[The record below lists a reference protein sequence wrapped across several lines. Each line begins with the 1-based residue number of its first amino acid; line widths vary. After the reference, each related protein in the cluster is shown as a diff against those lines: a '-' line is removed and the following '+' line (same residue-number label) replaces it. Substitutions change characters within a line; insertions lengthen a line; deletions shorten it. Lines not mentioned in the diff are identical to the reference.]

1 MAGRGENPEKLEEMK
16 ENLYREALNTYE
28 KFISD
33 KTRCNNRE
41 LIIEA
46 YEGVLTGEPITQI
59 DI

>member
-1 MAGRGENPEKLEEMK
+1 MK

-46 YEGVLTGEPITQI
+46 YEGVLTYERAVEKEILNK
-59 DI
+59 